1 MRQRQ
6 TQSRGDDEE
15 PFTGWKPP
23 RQPLAIRIT
32 ELEERVTAVT
42 ARTEEVAAETKA
54 VAGRTEE
61 VAAETKAVA
70 ARTEEVATEAKT
82 ACADLAERVA
92 SVEETNAKMQRT
104 FEEQQAEVLRKLETA
119 RADEKLSNEKV
130 KKTMADFIND
140 ITLRVVKTLLS
151 AG

>member
-1 MRQRQ
+1 M
-6 TQSRGDDEE
+6 
-15 PFTGWKPP
+15 
-23 RQPLAIRIT
+23 RIT
-32 ELEERVTAVT
+32 ELAERATAVT

-92 SVEETNAKMQRT
+92 SVEETNAKMQRA